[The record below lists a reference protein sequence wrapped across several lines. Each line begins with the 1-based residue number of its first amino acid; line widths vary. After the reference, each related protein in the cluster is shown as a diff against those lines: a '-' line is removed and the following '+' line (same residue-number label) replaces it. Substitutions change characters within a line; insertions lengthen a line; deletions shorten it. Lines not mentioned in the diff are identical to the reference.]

1 MKTTR
6 IYSMKNNILL
16 FLIGSMMIF
25 SLNSCATKM
34 PFLSSTIVPGAEG
47 FVKVNRDKNKNYVIK
62 VQISNLADPSKL
74 QSPKSTYIVWMEG
87 DNNETKNIGK
97 IKSSSDLLSK
107 RLKGTLETVSPIKP
121 RKVFISAENDASIE
135 YANYSDVVLTTDN
148 FRK

>member
-6 IYSMKNNILL
+6 IYSMTNNILL
-16 FLIGSMMIF
+16 FLFASMMIF

-34 PFLSSTIVPGAEG
+34 PFLSSTVVPGAEG
-47 FVKVNRDKNKNYVIK
+47 IVKVNKDKNKNYVIK
-62 VQISNLADPSKL
+62 VQISNLAEPSKL
-74 QSPKSTYIVWMEG
+74 QIPKSIYVVWIET
-87 DNNETKNIGK
+87 DKTETKNIGK

-107 RLKGTLETVSPIKP
+107 RLKGYLETVSPIKP

-135 YANYSDVVLTTDN
+135 YANYSDVILTTDY